1 MLDKETSFKERL
13 ESEIEY
19 NGFSK
24 TDFAYKAGIS
34 LATLNM
40 YLYKNSIPA
49 ADTAVK
55 MAEVLNTTVEYLV
68 TGRNFKNK
76 SNQYEWKK
84 NELLRL
90 LNSLDEQNIT
100 FLLEV
105 TKLHKKI
112 FDDDCPTLV
121 AF

>member
-1 MLDKETSFKERL
+1 MLDKEASFKERL
-13 ESEIEY
+13 ESEIDY

-68 TGRNFKNK
+68 TGRNIKNK

-112 FDDDCPTLV
+112 FDDD
-121 AF
+121 